1 MKRILMLLLVIALV
15 SNSVIFAEAIDT
27 KDAQKGLFS
36 VTYKDTTNAIYKVL
50 VQKGQEKLSY
60 PFFPNGIPEY
70 FPLQLGNGTYKLS
83 LLKNVGGKKYAFV
96 ESVDV
101 TIDLPDENIVYLNS
115 IQNIKW
121 SSTDDSIKYALN
133 QTKNVTTAKAA
144 FDIFYDYLVSNIVYD
159 YDKASN
165 VQPNYIPSITK
176 TFVDSKGIC
185 YDYSSL
191 LAAFMRS
198 KGFPTRLVKGYSN
211 NVEGYHAWNEVL
223 IDGQWMVVDTTVDA
237 TTKDVSVKFK
247 PAEEYKKVHDY

>member
-1 MKRILMLLLVIALV
+1 MKKLLVVFLMFALV
-15 SNSVIFAEAIDT
+15 VNGVSFAGAIDS
-27 KDAQKGLFS
+27 KDVQKGLFS
-36 VTYKDTTNAIYKVL
+36 VTYKDTTNSKYKVL

-60 PFFPNGIPEY
+60 PFFANGVTEY
-70 FPLQLGNGTYKLS
+70 FPLQLGNGDYKVS
-83 LLKNVGGKKYAFV
+83 LLKNVQGKKYAFV
-96 ESVDV
+96 ESIDV
-101 TIDLPDENIVYLNS
+101 TLNITDENVVYLNS

-121 SSTDDSIKYALN
+121 SNTDDSIKYALN
-133 QTKNVTTAKAA
+133 QTKNATTAQAA
-144 FDIFYDYLVSNIVYD
+144 FDIFYDYLVSNVVYD
-159 YDKASN
+159 YDKAST
-165 VQPNYIPSITK
+165 VQAGYIPSITK

-237 TTKDVSVKFK
+237 STKDVSVKFK
-247 PAEEYKKVHDY
+247 PSEEYKKVHDY